1 MRETRSTFQSEEH
14 AFRTTLAYW
23 FQSRPVRVAWH
34 ACQYMEGAEHLRLD
48 GDRGFYI
55 RDWRVAADPHAK
67 TGAPDADCGR
77 SEIIATESLEAL
89 QEVISPRQGE
99 PTQVRWWPGGGLKHR
114 LRLPGMSDFYNDRQA
129 TLGGTGA
136 ARVSMRLT

>member
-1 MRETRSTFQSEEH
+1 MRVAARAFNTIFENLRACQPVRETQSTFQSKEH

-34 ACQYMEGAEHLRLD
+34 ACQHMEGAKHLRLD
-48 GDRGFYI
+48 GDRTFHL

-67 TGAPDADCGR
+67 TGAPHADRGR
-77 SEIIATESLEAL
+77 PEVIATESLEAI

-99 PTQVRWWPGGGLKHR
+99 PTQV
-114 LRLPGMSDFYNDRQA
+114 
-129 TLGGTGA
+129 
-136 ARVSMRLT
+136 